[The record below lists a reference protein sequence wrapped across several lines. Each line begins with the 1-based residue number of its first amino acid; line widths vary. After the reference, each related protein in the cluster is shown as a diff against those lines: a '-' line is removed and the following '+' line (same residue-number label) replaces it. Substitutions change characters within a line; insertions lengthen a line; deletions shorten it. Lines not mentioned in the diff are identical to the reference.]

1 MMSILELHN
10 VTRSWTGRAQTVEA
24 VKNADCT
31 VDEGEFAVIRG
42 PSGAGK
48 STLLLLSAGLLRPD
62 TGTVRVLGK
71 DPVQANGSVRSH
83 AIGVVFQSM
92 HLLPYLTARENAL
105 AGIGLD
111 GSASARVDELL
122 DRLEIGNRANHLPS
136 ELSIGERQ
144 RVAVARALAPE
155 PALVLADEPTGN
167 LDPDTGRL
175 VFETLDDW
183 RRQPSRAV
191 VMATHQPQLPINET
205 SEYRIDR
212 GGLRRGVVNGTL
224 LALLGSIAL
233 IVLLALMLLS
243 LDRSPATDRTEA
255 NALRLYCAA
264 GIKPAVEPVA
274 RAFTAEYGIPVEL
287 QYGGSGTLLS
297 QLEIDPNGV
306 DLYLAADDSYARIA
320 REKGLV
326 HEIIPL
332 ARMRPVV
339 AVHKGNPRNISGV
352 SDLANPELRIG
363 LANPDAAA
371 VGRITQTALEEQD
384 LWTSVRGNA
393 RVLKPTVNELANDLA
408 LNAID
413 AGIIWDATANQ
424 YDQIEFMNDPVL
436 DAHPRTVVIAVTRN
450 SEHSAD
456 ALRFTRYLAASDRG
470 QQGFAAQGYEPLP
483 GKPFE
488 ANPKLLLFAGSMFN
502 QAIED
507 RIRSFEAREGIEVD
521 RVYNGCGILVGQ
533 MRAGAEPD
541 AYFACDQSFLDAV
554 QSRFQPGRT
563 VSSNPLVIA
572 VADGNPLDI
581 RTMEDL
587 ARPGLRIGFAH
598 PEKSALGKLTLDQL
612 KQSGVMAKIDHAGTL
627 KQDAPQGD
635 FLVNAMRTG
644 ALDAAIV
651 YASNLAFSLDELDAI
666 AIPDAEAVQP
676 YAVAIDSPNAR
687 AMQRL
692 LDTITAPDGRDRFES
707 LGFDWRFKETD
718 REPDS

>member
-10 VTRSWTGRAQTVEA
+10 VTRSWTGRARTVDA
-24 VKNADCT
+24 VKDAELV

-62 TGTVRVLGK
+62 TGTVRVLGE
-71 DPVQANGSVRSH
+71 DPVQANGSVRSNT
-83 AIGVVFQSM
+83 IGVVFQSM
-92 HLLPYLTARENAL
+92 HLLPYLTARENVL
-105 AGIGLD
+105 AGV
-111 GSASARVDELL
+111 GSDHSAAARADELL
-122 DRLEIGNRANHLPS
+122 QRLQVDDRADHLPS
-136 ELSIGERQ
+136 ELSVGERQ

-155 PALVLADEPTGN
+155 PALLLADEPTGN
-167 LDPDTGRL
+167 LDPATSNL

-183 RRQPSRAV
+183 RNQPQRAV
-191 VMATHQPQLPINET
+191 VMATHQPELPVEHT
-205 SEYRIDR
+205 TAYHIDR
-212 GGLRRGVVNGTL
+212 GGLRRGAVNGVL
-224 LALLGSIAL
+224 LTVLGSIFA
-233 IVLLALMLLS
+233 IILLALMLVS
-243 LDRSPATDRTEA
+243 LDRSTATDQVEVD
-255 NALRLYCAA
+255 ALRLYCAA
-264 GIKPAVEPVA
+264 GIKPAVEPTA

-320 REKGLV
+320 RDKGLV
-326 HEIIPL
+326 QEIIPL
-332 ARMRPVV
+332 ARMRPVI
-339 AVHKGNPRNISGV
+339 AVQRGNPKNITGV
-352 SDLANPELRIG
+352 ADLANPAFRVG

-371 VGRITQTALEEQD
+371 VGRITRTALDEHG
-384 LWTSVRGNA
+384 LWPSVRANT

-408 LNAID
+408 LGAID

-424 YDQIEFMNDPVL
+424 YDDIEFLGDPIL
-436 DAHPRTVVIAVTRN
+436 DAHPRTVVIAVTRD
-450 SEHSAD
+450 SDHSAD
-456 ALRFTRYLAASDRG
+456 ALRFARYLASSDRG
-470 QQGFAAQGYEPLP
+470 LPGFESQGYEPLP
-483 GKPFE
+483 GEPFQ

-507 RIRSFEAREGIEVD
+507 RIRSFEHREGIEVD

-541 AYFACDQSFLDAV
+541 AYFACDQAFLDAV
-554 QSRFQPGRT
+554 QSRFQPGLT

-572 VADGNPLDI
+572 VAEENPLNI
-581 RTMEDL
+581 RTMDDL
-587 ARPGLRIGFAH
+587 ARPGLRIGLAH
-598 PEKSALGKLTLDQL
+598 PEKSALGKLTRDQLDQA
-612 KQSGVMAKIDHAGTL
+612 GVMERIERAGTL

-651 YASNLAFSLDELDAI
+651 YASNLAFSRDELDAV
-666 AIPDAEAVQP
+666 AIPNAEAVQP

-687 AMQRL
+687 AMERL
-692 LDTITAPDGRDRFES
+692 LETITSTDGRDRFES
-707 LGFDWRFKETD
+707 LGFDWRFGAPD
-718 REPDS
+718 AEPGS